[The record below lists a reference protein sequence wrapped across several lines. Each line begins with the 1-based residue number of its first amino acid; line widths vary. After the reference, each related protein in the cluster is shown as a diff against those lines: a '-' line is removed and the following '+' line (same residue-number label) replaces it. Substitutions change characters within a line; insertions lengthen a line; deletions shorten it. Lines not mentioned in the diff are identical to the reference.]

1 MKITTKRDV
10 NHLTPPVLSSPT
22 VFRIGSQTVLPIV
35 VIIATLHH
43 QKSKMITLLWH
54 RVSRERTRFVSGNRT
69 PHLHDSIALVMGATR
84 NIETEIS
91 SLPPHRA
98 CANERLSLKP
108 VATQARHMFDRI
120 SHSASAD
127 HQDTFETMLQTCSEP
142 FSRVKVCSIT
152 AWAYMR
158 CREADL
164 HPRDL
169 RCEQVRQ

>member
-1 MKITTKRDV
+1 M
-10 NHLTPPVLSSPT
+10 
-22 VFRIGSQTVLPIV
+22 

-54 RVSRERTRFVSGNRT
+54 RVSRERTRFVSGNGT

-142 FSRVKVCSIT
+142 FSRVKFHCGSSTSTGHNIFFKRACFSPAQNSLLIHHAESLTLTGTHTGSIQAVLMFT
-152 AWAYMR
+152 HAG
-158 CREADL
+158 
-164 HPRDL
+164 
-169 RCEQVRQ
+169 V